1 MAISRSWRPHP
12 VDGPFRAQVGDIGE
26 LNQVFSDAF
35 TERYRRDGMVGV
47 RVPFLNS
54 IIWRYAIEDAA
65 NGAMLWR
72 DERGRLVA
80 FNIAHRSGT
89 EGWMGPLAVRT
100 EFQGNGTGKEIVT
113 RGIDWLKAEGATTIG
128 LETMPRTMDN
138 IGFYSRLG
146 FVPGRLT
153 VTTTLEAPQGDSVVQ
168 VLGRLSPQARD
179 DAIAEC
185 QALVHELI
193 PGYDYSREIRLT
205 HELSLARRSCCPMAV
220 ASPGTRSRI
229 LLRWWKAARARNCE
243 FSSWCSTTRRGFP
256 RCSRR
261 SATSPGATAP
271 AESPFVCKASSTR
284 YISDSSPSVAM
295 CAGRICACRSRS
307 SPRRDHAGAR
317 VVQLGDLSGRA
328 TGVPV
333 LSAWRARCRRGRR
346 SPITPAPRAVW

>member
-54 IIWRYAIEDAA
+54 TIWRYAIEDAA

-146 FVPGRLT
+146 FMPGRLT

-185 QALVHELI
+185 HALVHELI

-205 HELSLARRSCCPMAV
+205 HELSLGDTILLSHGGRIAGYALAHTAPLVEGRAREELRVLKLVLDDEARFPELLKAIGDFARRN
-220 ASPGTRSRI
+220 GTRRI
-229 LLRWWKAARARNCE
+229 AIRVQGEFNSVYQRLIALGGHVRWTDLRMSLAEFAEARP
-243 FSSWCSTTRRGFP
+243 RRGLVF
-256 RCSRR
+256 SNW
-261 SATSPGATAP
+261 
-271 AESPFVCKASSTR
+271 E
-284 YISDSSPSVAM
+284 I
-295 CAGRICACRSRS
+295 
-307 SPRRDHAGAR
+307 
-317 VVQLGDLSGRA
+317 
-328 TGVPV
+328 
-333 LSAWRARCRRGRR
+333 
-346 SPITPAPRAVW
+346 

>member
-54 IIWRYAIEDAA
+54 TIWRYAIEDAA

-113 RGIDWLKAEGATTIG
+113 RGIEWLKAEGATTIG

-146 FVPGRLT
+146 FMPGRLT

-185 QALVHELI
+185 HALVHELI

-205 HELSLARRSCCPMAV
+205 HELSLGDTILLSHGGRIAGYALAHTAPLVEGRAREELRVLKLVLDDEARFPELLKAIGDFARRN
-220 ASPGTRSRI
+220 GTRRI
-229 LLRWWKAARARNCE
+229 AIRVQGEFNSVYQRLIALGGHVRWTDLRMSLAEFAEARP
-243 FSSWCSTTRRGFP
+243 RRGLVF
-256 RCSRR
+256 SNW
-261 SATSPGATAP
+261 
-271 AESPFVCKASSTR
+271 E
-284 YISDSSPSVAM
+284 I
-295 CAGRICACRSRS
+295 
-307 SPRRDHAGAR
+307 
-317 VVQLGDLSGRA
+317 
-328 TGVPV
+328 
-333 LSAWRARCRRGRR
+333 
-346 SPITPAPRAVW
+346 